1 MKQIFWIA
9 IISGLCIVTAPLSA
23 DLLDDAVGIWL
34 FDEGKGGVAA
44 DTSGNGNDGAITGAK
59 WAEGKFG
66 GALEFEPPHVVTVE
80 ASDSLNFK
88 DQMTIATWVY
98 MNKGVSDTAI
108 RRNGSYLLE
117 VQSATERVPGGYV
130 FGIWSGG
137 GFTGG
142 VWGTSVIEPE
152 QWYHIVGL
160 YDGNEMKLYV
170 DGTLESAVKQGGDV
184 DQAGEL
190 LFGTFGGEKFI
201 GRLDEV
207 IFFNRGITDA
217 EVTELM
223 KGVEAVLPV
232 SPNDLLT
239 TTWGALKNRFKKEG
253 IPQ

>member
-1 MKQIFWIA
+1 MRWLFWF
-9 IISGLCIVTAPLSA
+9 IIVGGLCMAAHPLSA
-23 DLLDDAVGIWL
+23 ELLDDAVGIWL
-34 FDEGKGGVAA
+34 FDEGKGGVAE

-59 WAEGKFG
+59 WVEGKFG

-80 ASDSLNFK
+80 PSDSINFK

-117 VQSATERVPGGYV
+117 VQSQTERVPGGYV

-152 QWYHIVGL
+152 KWYHIVGL

-170 DGTLESAVKQGGDV
+170 DGTLESATKQGGDV

-207 IFFNRGITDA
+207 IFLNRGITEA
-217 EVTELM
+217 EVAELM
-223 KGVEAVLPV
+223 TGVEAVLPV
-232 SPNDLLT
+232 SPNGLLT
-239 TTWGALKNRFKKEG
+239 TTWGRLKTRR
-253 IPQ
+253 

>member
-1 MKQIFWIA
+1 MKPVFWFVILG
-9 IISGLCIVTAPLSA
+9 ILCVATNSLSA
-23 DLLDDAVGIWL
+23 ELLDDAVGIWL
-34 FDEGKGGVAA
+34 FDEGKGNTAA

-80 ASDSLNFK
+80 PSDSINFK

-142 VWGTSVIEPE
+142 VWGTSVIDPE
-152 QWYHIVGL
+152 KWYHIVGL
-160 YDGNEMKLYV
+160 YDGSEMKLYV

-184 DQAGEL
+184 DQAGPL

-207 IFFNRGITDA
+207 IFFDRGITEA
-217 EVTELM
+217 EVAELM

-232 SPNDLLT
+232 SPNGLLT
-239 TTWGALKNRFKKEG
+239 TTWGRLKDH
-253 IPQ
+253 

>member
-1 MKQIFWIA
+1 MKPIFWLVIIGGLFIA
-9 IISGLCIVTAPLSA
+9 TYPLSA
-23 DLLDDAVGIWL
+23 ELLDDAVGIWL

-44 DTSGNGNDGAITGAK
+44 DTSGNKNDGAITGAK

-66 GALEFEPPHVVTVE
+66 GALEFELPHVVTVK

-117 VQSATERVPGGYV
+117 VQSGGERVPGGYV

-142 VWGTSVIEPE
+142 VWGKTVIEPE
-152 QWYHIVGL
+152 KWYHIVGL
-160 YDGNEMKLYV
+160 YNGSEMQLFV
-170 DGTLESAVKQGGDV
+170 DGTLEAAVKQGGDV
-184 DQAGEL
+184 DQAGDL
-190 LFGTFGGEKFI
+190 FFGTFGGEKFI

-207 IFFNRGITDA
+207 IFFDRGITEA
-217 EVTELM
+217 EVAELM

-232 SPNDLLT
+232 SPSGLLT
-239 TTWGALKNRFKKEG
+239 TTWGRLKTR
-253 IPQ
+253 Q

>member
-1 MKQIFWIA
+1 MRWIFWF
-9 IISGLCIVTAPLSA
+9 IIVGCLCIAANPLSA
-23 DLLDDAVGIWL
+23 ELLDDAVGIWL
-34 FDEGKGGVAA
+34 FDEGKGGVAE

-59 WAEGKFG
+59 WVEGKFG

-80 ASDSLNFK
+80 PSDSINFK

-142 VWGTSVIEPE
+142 VWGTSVIDPE
-152 QWYHIVGL
+152 KWYHIVGL

-170 DGTLESAVKQGGDV
+170 DGTLESATKQGGDV
-184 DQAGEL
+184 DQAGPL

-207 IFFNRGITDA
+207 IFFNRGITEA
-217 EVTELM
+217 EVGELM

-232 SPNDLLT
+232 SPNSSLT
-239 TTWGALKNRFKKEG
+239 TTWGQLKTRR
-253 IPQ
+253 

>member
-1 MKQIFWIA
+1 MKRIFWIA
-9 IISGLCIVTAPLSA
+9 VMSSFCVATTSLSA
-23 DLLDDAVGIWL
+23 ELLDDAVGIWL

-66 GALEFEPPHVVTVE
+66 GALEFEPPHVVTVG

-88 DQMTIATWVY
+88 DQMTVATWVY

-117 VQSATERVPGGYV
+117 VQSAGERVPGGYV

-152 QWYHIVGL
+152 KWYHIVGL
-160 YDGNEMKLYV
+160 YNGNEMQLYV
-170 DGTLESAVKQGGDV
+170 DGTLEGAVKQGGDV
-184 DQAGEL
+184 DQAGDL

-207 IFFNRGITDA
+207 IFFDRGITEA
-217 EVTELM
+217 EVAELM
-223 KGVEAVLPV
+223 TGVEAVLSV
-232 SPNDLLT
+232 SPTGLLT
-239 TTWGALKNRFKKEG
+239 TTWGRLKG
-253 IPQ
+253 TQ

>member
-1 MKQIFWIA
+1 MKLMFWIT
-9 IISGLCIVTAPLSA
+9 IIGSLCIVMSPLSA
-23 DLLDDAVGIWL
+23 ELLDDAVGIWL
-34 FDEGKGGVAA
+34 FDEGKGGTAA
-44 DTSGNGNDGAITGAK
+44 DTSGSGNDGTISGAK

-88 DQMTIATWVY
+88 DQMSIATWVY
-98 MNKGVSDTAI
+98 MNKGASDTAI

-117 VQSATERVPGGYV
+117 VQSGGERVPGAYV

-142 VWGTSVIEPE
+142 VWGKTVVEPE
-152 QWYHIVGL
+152 KWYHIVGL
-160 YDGNEMKLYV
+160 YNGSEMQLYV
-170 DGTLESAVKQGGDV
+170 DGTLEATTKQDGDI

-207 IFFNRGITDA
+207 IFFDRGITEA
-217 EVTELM
+217 EIAELM
-223 KGVEAVLPV
+223 QGIEAVLPV
-232 SPNDLLT
+232 SPNGLLT
-239 TTWGALKNRFKKEG
+239 TTWGRLKANDR
-253 IPQ
+253 

>member
-1 MKQIFWIA
+1 MKQIFWFVIVG
-9 IISGLCIVTAPLSA
+9 GLCITINPLSA
-23 DLLDDAVGIWL
+23 ELLDDAAGIWL

-44 DTSGNGNDGAITGAK
+44 DTSGNGNDGEVSGAK

-66 GALEFEPPHVVTVE
+66 GALEFEPPHVVRVE
-80 ASDSLNFK
+80 PSDSLNFK

-117 VQSATERVPGGYV
+117 VQSGGERVPGAYV

-142 VWGTSVIEPE
+142 VWGKTVVEPE
-152 QWYHIVGL
+152 KWYHIVGL
-160 YDGNEMKLYV
+160 YDGSEMKLYV
-170 DGTLESAVKQGGDV
+170 DGTLEAAVKQGGDV

-201 GRLDEV
+201 GRLDEI
-207 IFFNRGITDA
+207 IFFDRGITEA
-217 EVTELM
+217 EIAALM

-232 SPNDLLT
+232 SPNGLLT
-239 TTWGALKNRFKKEG
+239 TTWGLLKSR
-253 IPQ
+253 

>member
-1 MKQIFWIA
+1 
-9 IISGLCIVTAPLSA
+9 
-23 DLLDDAVGIWL
+23 
-34 FDEGKGGVAA
+34 
-44 DTSGNGNDGAITGAK
+44 
-59 WAEGKFG
+59 
-66 GALEFEPPHVVTVE
+66 
-80 ASDSLNFK
+80 
-88 DQMTIATWVY
+88 

-142 VWGTSVIEPE
+142 VWGTSVIDPE
-152 QWYHIVGL
+152 KWYHIVGL
-160 YDGNEMKLYV
+160 YDGSEMKLYV

-207 IFFNRGITDA
+207 IFFDRGITEA
-217 EVTELM
+217 EIAELM

-239 TTWGALKNRFKKEG
+239 TTWGQLKNR
-253 IPQ
+253 

>member
-1 MKQIFWIA
+1 MKPILCFV
-9 IISGLCIVTAPLSA
+9 IIGSLCVVVNPLSA
-23 DLLDDAVGIWL
+23 ELLDDAVGIWL
-34 FDEGKGGVAA
+34 FDEGKGNTAA

-80 ASDSLNFK
+80 PSDSINFK

-142 VWGTSVIEPE
+142 VWGTSVIDPE
-152 QWYHIVGL
+152 KWYHIVGL
-160 YDGNEMKLYV
+160 YDGSEMKLYV
-170 DGTLESAVKQGGDV
+170 DGTLESAVKQAGDV

-207 IFFNRGITDA
+207 IFFNRGITEA
-217 EVTELM
+217 EIAELM
-223 KGVEAVLPV
+223 TGVEAVLPV
-232 SPNDLLT
+232 SPNGLLT
-239 TTWGALKNRFKKEG
+239 TTWGRLKNR
-253 IPQ
+253 

>member
-1 MKQIFWIA
+1 MKRIFWIA
-9 IISGLCIVTAPLSA
+9 VMSSFCVATTSLSA
-23 DLLDDAVGIWL
+23 ELLDDAVGIWL

-44 DTSGNGNDGAITGAK
+44 DTSGNKNDGAITGAK

-66 GALEFEPPHVVTVE
+66 GALEFEPPQVVTVG

-88 DQMTIATWVY
+88 DQMTVATWVY

-117 VQSATERVPGGYV
+117 VQSAGERVPGGYV

-152 QWYHIVGL
+152 KWYHIVGL
-160 YDGNEMKLYV
+160 YNGNEMQLYV
-170 DGTLESAVKQGGDV
+170 DGTLEGAVKQGGDV
-184 DQAGEL
+184 DQAGDL

-207 IFFNRGITDA
+207 IFFDRGITEA
-217 EVTELM
+217 EVAELM
-223 KGVEAVLPV
+223 TGVEAVLPV
-232 SPNDLLT
+232 SPTGLLT
-239 TTWGALKNRFKKEG
+239 TTWGRLKG
-253 IPQ
+253 TQ

>member
-1 MKQIFWIA
+1 MKPLFWFV
-9 IISGLCIVTAPLSA
+9 IISSLCVATNPLSA
-23 DLLDDAVGIWL
+23 ELLDDAVGIWL
-34 FDEGKGGVAA
+34 FDEGKGNTAA

-66 GALEFEPPHVVTVE
+66 GALEFEPPHVVTVDP
-80 ASDSLNFK
+80 ADSLNFQ
-88 DQMTIATWVY
+88 DQMTVATWVY

-142 VWGTSVIEPE
+142 VWGKTVIDPE
-152 QWYHIVGL
+152 KWYHIVGL
-160 YDGNEMKLYV
+160 YDGTEMKLYV
-170 DGTLESAVKQGGDV
+170 DGTLEAAVKQGGDV

-201 GRLDEV
+201 GRLDEIV
-207 IFFNRGITDA
+207 FFNRGITEA
-217 EVTELM
+217 EIAELM

-232 SPNDLLT
+232 SPNGLLT
-239 TTWGALKNRFKKEG
+239 TTWGQLKDR
-253 IPQ
+253 

>member
-1 MKQIFWIA
+1 MKQIFWFV
-9 IISGLCIVTAPLSA
+9 IIGGLCVVINPLSA
-23 DLLDDAVGIWL
+23 ELLDDAAGIWL
-34 FDEGKGGVAA
+34 FDEGKGGIAA
-44 DTSGNGNDGAITGAK
+44 DTSGNGNDGEVSGAK

-66 GALEFEPPHVVTVE
+66 GALEFEPPHVVRVE
-80 ASDSLNFK
+80 PSDSLNFK

-142 VWGTSVIEPE
+142 VWGKTVIDPE
-152 QWYHIVGL
+152 KWYHIVGL
-160 YDGNEMKLYV
+160 YDGSEMKLYV

-201 GRLDEV
+201 GRLDEIV
-207 IFFNRGITDA
+207 FFDRGITEA
-217 EVTELM
+217 EIAALM

-232 SPNDLLT
+232 SPNGLLT
-239 TTWGALKNRFKKEG
+239 TTWGLLKSR
-253 IPQ
+253 

>member
-1 MKQIFWIA
+1 MKQIFWFV
-9 IISGLCIVTAPLSA
+9 IIGGLCVVINSLSA
-23 DLLDDAVGIWL
+23 ELLDDAAGIWL

-44 DTSGNGNDGAITGAK
+44 DTSGNGNDGEVSGAK

-66 GALEFEPPHVVTVE
+66 GALEFEPPHVVRVE
-80 ASDSLNFK
+80 PSDSLNFK

-142 VWGTSVIEPE
+142 VWGKTVIDPE
-152 QWYHIVGL
+152 KWYHIVGL
-160 YDGNEMKLYV
+160 YDGSEMKLYV

-201 GRLDEV
+201 GRLDEIV
-207 IFFNRGITDA
+207 FFDRGITEA
-217 EVTELM
+217 EIAALM

-232 SPNDLLT
+232 SPNGLLT
-239 TTWGALKNRFKKEG
+239 TTWSQLKSR
-253 IPQ
+253 

>member
-1 MKQIFWIA
+1 MRWIFWFA
-9 IISGLCIVTAPLSA
+9 IVGGLCIAANPLSA
-23 DLLDDAVGIWL
+23 ELLDDAVGIWL
-34 FDEGKGGVAA
+34 FDEGKGGVAE

-59 WAEGKFG
+59 WVEGKFG

-80 ASDSLNFK
+80 PSDSINFK

-142 VWGTSVIEPE
+142 VWGTSVIDPE
-152 QWYHIVGL
+152 KWYHIVGL

-170 DGTLESAVKQGGDV
+170 NGTLESAVKQGGDV

-207 IFFNRGITDA
+207 IFFSRGITEA
-217 EVTELM
+217 EVAELM

-232 SPNDLLT
+232 SPNGSLT
-239 TTWGALKNRFKKEG
+239 TTWGHLKTK
-253 IPQ
+253 P

>member
-1 MKQIFWIA
+1 MKHVFWIA
-9 IISGLCIVTAPLSA
+9 VISGLCILINPISA
-23 DLLDDAVGIWL
+23 ELLDDAVGIWL
-34 FDEGKGGVAA
+34 FDEGKGNTAA

-80 ASDSLNFK
+80 PSDSINFT

-142 VWGTSVIEPE
+142 VWGTSVIDPE
-152 QWYHIVGL
+152 KWYHIVGL
-160 YDGNEMKLYV
+160 YDGSEMKLYV

-207 IFFNRGITDA
+207 IFFNRGITEA
-217 EVTELM
+217 EIAELM

-239 TTWGALKNRFKKEG
+239 TTWGRLKDR
-253 IPQ
+253 

>member
-1 MKQIFWIA
+1 MKPIFWFVIV
-9 IISGLCIVTAPLSA
+9 GRLCVAVNPLSA
-23 DLLDDAVGIWL
+23 ELLDDAVGIWL
-34 FDEGKGGVAA
+34 FDEGKGNTAA
-44 DTSGNGNDGAITGAK
+44 DTSGNGNDGAVTGAK
-59 WAEGKFG
+59 WTEGKFG

-80 ASDSLNFK
+80 PSDSINFQ

-142 VWGTSVIEPE
+142 VWGKTVIDPE
-152 QWYHIVGL
+152 KWYHIVGL
-160 YDGNEMKLYV
+160 YDGSEMKLYV

-184 DQAGEL
+184 DQAGPL

-207 IFFNRGITDA
+207 IFFNRGITEA
-217 EVTELM
+217 EIAELM

-232 SPNDLLT
+232 SPNGLLT
-239 TTWGALKNRFKKEG
+239 TTWGRLKDR
-253 IPQ
+253 

>member
-1 MKQIFWIA
+1 M
-9 IISGLCIVTAPLSA
+9 
-23 DLLDDAVGIWL
+23 
-34 FDEGKGGVAA
+34 
-44 DTSGNGNDGAITGAK
+44 
-59 WAEGKFG
+59 AEGKFG

-80 ASDSLNFK
+80 PSDSLNFK

-98 MNKGVSDTAI
+98 MNEGVSDTAI

-117 VQSATERVPGGYV
+117 VQSLTERVPGGYV

-142 VWGTSVIEPE
+142 VWGTSVIEPD

-232 SPNDLLT
+232 SPNGLLT
-239 TTWGALKNRFKKEG
+239 TTWGQLKNR
-253 IPQ
+253 

>member
-1 MKQIFWIA
+1 MKPIFWFV
-9 IISGLCIVTAPLSA
+9 IIGILCVAVNPLSA
-23 DLLDDAVGIWL
+23 ELLDDAVGIWL
-34 FDEGKGGVAA
+34 FDEGKGNTAA

-80 ASDSLNFK
+80 PSDSINFK
-88 DQMTIATWVY
+88 DQMTITTWVY

-142 VWGTSVIEPE
+142 VWGKTVIDPE
-152 QWYHIVGL
+152 KWYHIVGL
-160 YDGNEMKLYV
+160 YDGSEMKLYV

-184 DQAGEL
+184 DQAGSL

-207 IFFNRGITDA
+207 IFFDRGITEA
-217 EVTELM
+217 EIAELM

-232 SPNDLLT
+232 SPNGLLT
-239 TTWGALKNRFKKEG
+239 TTWGRLKNR
-253 IPQ
+253 

>member
-1 MKQIFWIA
+1 MKQIFWIVVM
-9 IISGLCIVTAPLSA
+9 SGLCVATNPLSA
-23 DLLDDAVGIWL
+23 ELLDDAVGIWL
-34 FDEGKGGVAA
+34 FDEGKGNTAA
-44 DTSGNGNDGAITGAK
+44 DTSGNGNDGAIAGAK

-80 ASDSLNFK
+80 PSDSINFK

-142 VWGTSVIEPE
+142 VWGKTVIDPE
-152 QWYHIVGL
+152 KWYHIVGL

-170 DGTLESAVKQGGDV
+170 DGTLEAAVKQDGDV
-184 DQAGEL
+184 DQAGPL

-207 IFFNRGITDA
+207 IFFDRGITEA
-217 EVTELM
+217 EIAELM

-232 SPNDLLT
+232 SPNGLLT
-239 TTWGALKNRFKKEG
+239 TTWGQLKNR
-253 IPQ
+253 

>member
-1 MKQIFWIA
+1 MKQIFWFV
-9 IISGLCIVTAPLSA
+9 IIGGLCIAISPLSA
-23 DLLDDAVGIWL
+23 ELMDDAVGIWL

-44 DTSGNGNDGAITGAK
+44 DTSGNGNDGEVSGAK

-66 GALEFEPPHVVTVE
+66 GALEFEPPHVVRVE
-80 ASDSLNFK
+80 PSDSLNFK

-117 VQSATERVPGGYV
+117 VQSGGERVPGAYV

-142 VWGTSVIEPE
+142 VWGKTVVEPE
-152 QWYHIVGL
+152 KWYHIVGL
-160 YDGNEMKLYV
+160 YDGSEMKLYV
-170 DGTLESAVKQGGDV
+170 DGTLEAAVKQGGDV

-201 GRLDEV
+201 GRLDEI
-207 IFFNRGITDA
+207 IFFDRGITEA
-217 EVTELM
+217 EIGALM

-232 SPNDLLT
+232 SPKGFLT
-239 TTWGALKNRFKKEG
+239 TTWSLLKSR
-253 IPQ
+253 

>member
-1 MKQIFWIA
+1 MKKVFWFV
-9 IISGLCIVTAPLSA
+9 IIGGLCIAANLLSA
-23 DLLDDAVGIWL
+23 ELLDDAVGIWL

-80 ASDSLNFK
+80 ASDSLNFA
-88 DQMTIATWVY
+88 DQMSIATWVY

-117 VQSATERVPGGYV
+117 VQSGGERVPGAYV

-142 VWGTSVIEPE
+142 VWGKTVVEPE
-152 QWYHIVGL
+152 KWYHIVGL
-160 YDGNEMKLYV
+160 YDGSEMKLYV
-170 DGTLESAVKQGGDV
+170 DGTLEAAVKQGGDV

-201 GRLDEV
+201 GKLDEI
-207 IFFNRGITDA
+207 IFFDRGITEA
-217 EVTELM
+217 EIAELM
-223 KGVEAVLPV
+223 KGVAAVLPV
-232 SPNDLLT
+232 SANGLLT
-239 TTWGALKNRFKKEG
+239 TTWGQLKNR
-253 IPQ
+253 

>member
-1 MKQIFWIA
+1 MKRIFWIA
-9 IISGLCIVTAPLSA
+9 VMSSFCVATTSLSA
-23 DLLDDAVGIWL
+23 ELLDDAVGIWL

-66 GALEFEPPHVVTVE
+66 GALEFEPPHVVTVK

-88 DQMTIATWVY
+88 DQMTVATWVY

-117 VQSATERVPGGYV
+117 VQSAGERVPGGYV

-152 QWYHIVGL
+152 KWYHIVGL
-160 YDGNEMKLYV
+160 YNGNEMQLYV
-170 DGTLESAVKQGGDV
+170 DGTLEGAVKQGGDV
-184 DQAGEL
+184 DQAGDL

-207 IFFNRGITDA
+207 IFFDRGITEA
-217 EVTELM
+217 EVAELM
-223 KGVEAVLPV
+223 TGVEAVLPV
-232 SPNDLLT
+232 SPTGLLT
-239 TTWGALKNRFKKEG
+239 TTWGRLKG
-253 IPQ
+253 TQ

>member
-1 MKQIFWIA
+1 MKQIFWF
-9 IISGLCIVTAPLSA
+9 IIICGLCIATNPLSA
-23 DLLDDAVGIWL
+23 ELLDEAAGIWL

-44 DTSGNGNDGAITGAK
+44 DTSGNGNDGEVSGAK

-66 GALEFEPPHVVTVE
+66 GALEFEPPHVVKVE
-80 ASDSLNFK
+80 PSDSLNFK

-117 VQSATERVPGGYV
+117 VQSGGERVPGAYV

-142 VWGTSVIEPE
+142 VWGKTVVEPE
-152 QWYHIVGL
+152 KWYHIVGL
-160 YDGNEMKLYV
+160 YDGSEMKLYV
-170 DGTLESAVKQGGDV
+170 DGTLEAAVKQDGDV

-201 GRLDEV
+201 GRLDEI
-207 IFFNRGITDA
+207 IFFDRGITEA
-217 EVTELM
+217 EIAELM
-223 KGVEAVLPV
+223 EGVEAVLPV
-232 SPNDLLT
+232 SPNGLLT
-239 TTWGALKNRFKKEG
+239 TTWGRLKSR
-253 IPQ
+253 

>member
-1 MKQIFWIA
+1 MRWIFWFVIVG
-9 IISGLCIVTAPLSA
+9 GLCIAANPLSA
-23 DLLDDAVGIWL
+23 ELLDDAVGIWL

-44 DTSGNGNDGAITGAK
+44 DTSGNGNDGAIAGAK
-59 WAEGKFG
+59 WVEGKFG

-80 ASDSLNFK
+80 PSDSINFK
-88 DQMTIATWVY
+88 DQMSIATWVY
-98 MNKGVSDTAI
+98 MDKAVSDTAI

-117 VQSATERVPGGYV
+117 VQSLTERVPGGYV

-152 QWYHIVGL
+152 KWYHIVGL

-170 DGTLESAVKQGGDV
+170 DGTLESAAKQGGDV

-207 IFFNRGITDA
+207 IFFNRGIT
-217 EVTELM
+217 EVEVGELM

-232 SPNDLLT
+232 SPNGLLT
-239 TTWGALKNRFKKEG
+239 TTWGHLKTRR
-253 IPQ
+253 

>member
-1 MKQIFWIA
+1 MKKVFWF
-9 IISGLCIVTAPLSA
+9 IIIGGLCIAADPLSA
-23 DLLDDAVGIWL
+23 ELLDDAVGIWL

-80 ASDSLNFK
+80 ASDSLNFA
-88 DQMTIATWVY
+88 DQMSIATWVY

-117 VQSATERVPGGYV
+117 VQSGGERVPGAYV

-142 VWGTSVIEPE
+142 VWGETVVEPE
-152 QWYHIVGL
+152 KWYHIVGL
-160 YDGNEMKLYV
+160 YDGSEMKLYV
-170 DGTLESAVKQGGDV
+170 DGTLEAAVKQGGDV

-201 GRLDEV
+201 GRLDEI
-207 IFFNRGITDA
+207 IFFDRGITEA
-217 EVTELM
+217 EIAELM

-232 SPNDLLT
+232 SANGLLT
-239 TTWGALKNRFKKEG
+239 TTWGQLKNR
-253 IPQ
+253 

>member
-1 MKQIFWIA
+1 MKPIFWFV
-9 IISGLCIVTAPLSA
+9 IIGSLCIAVNPLSA
-23 DLLDDAVGIWL
+23 ELLDDAVGIWL
-34 FDEGKGGVAA
+34 FDEGKGNTAA
-44 DTSGNGNDGAITGAK
+44 DTSGNGNDGAIAGAK

-66 GALEFEPPHVVTVE
+66 GALEFEPPHVVTVQP
-80 ASDSLNFK
+80 SDSINFK

-142 VWGTSVIEPE
+142 VWGKTVIDPE
-152 QWYHIVGL
+152 KWYHIVGL
-160 YDGNEMKLYV
+160 YDGSEMKLYV

-207 IFFNRGITDA
+207 IFFNRGITEA
-217 EVTELM
+217 EIAELM

-232 SPNDLLT
+232 SPNGLLT
-239 TTWGALKNRFKKEG
+239 TTWGRLKDR
-253 IPQ
+253 

>member
-1 MKQIFWIA
+1 MKQIYWLA
-9 IISGLCIVTAPLSA
+9 IIIGLCIANSPLSA
-23 DLLDDAVGIWL
+23 ELLDDAVGIWL

-66 GALEFEPPHVVTVE
+66 GALEFEPPHVVRVE
-80 ASDSLNFK
+80 PSDSLNFK

-117 VQSATERVPGGYV
+117 VQSLTERVPGGYV

-142 VWGTSVIEPE
+142 VWGKTVIDFEK
-152 QWYHIVGL
+152 WYHIVGL

-170 DGTLESAVKQGGDV
+170 DGTLEGTTKQDGDV
-184 DQAGEL
+184 DQSAEL

-201 GRLDEV
+201 GRMDEI
-207 IFFNRGITDA
+207 IFFNRGITEA
-217 EVTELM
+217 EIGELM
-223 KGVEAVLPV
+223 EGVEAVLPV
-232 SPNDLLT
+232 SPNGLLT
-239 TTWGALKNRFKKEG
+239 TTWGRLKTN
-253 IPQ
+253 

>member
-1 MKQIFWIA
+1 MKQIYWLV
-9 IISGLCIVTAPLSA
+9 IIGILCVGVNPLSA
-23 DLLDDAVGIWL
+23 ELLDDAVGIWL

-66 GALEFEPPHVVTVE
+66 DALEFEPPQVVTVE

-88 DQMTIATWVY
+88 NQMTIATWVY
-98 MNKGVSDTAI
+98 MYKGVSDTAI

-117 VQSATERVPGGYV
+117 VQSGGERVPGGYV
-130 FGIWSGG
+130 FGIWSSG

-142 VWGTSVIEPE
+142 VWGKTVVEPE
-152 QWYHIVGL
+152 KWYHIVGL
-160 YDGNEMKLYV
+160 YDGSEMKLYV
-170 DGTLESAVKQGGDV
+170 NGTLESAVKQGGDV

-207 IFFNRGITDA
+207 IFFNRGITEA
-217 EVTELM
+217 EIAELM

-232 SPNDLLT
+232 SPNGLLT
-239 TTWGALKNRFKKEG
+239 TTWGRLKDR
-253 IPQ
+253 

>member
-1 MKQIFWIA
+1 MKQIFWFIIIA
-9 IISGLCIVTAPLSA
+9 GLCIATNPLSA
-23 DLLDDAVGIWL
+23 ELLDDAAGIWL

-44 DTSGNGNDGAITGAK
+44 DTSGNGNDGEVSGAK

-66 GALEFEPPHVVTVE
+66 GALEFEPPHVVRVE
-80 ASDSLNFK
+80 PSDSLNFK

-117 VQSATERVPGGYV
+117 VQSGGERVPGAYV

-142 VWGTSVIEPE
+142 VWGRTVVEPE
-152 QWYHIVGL
+152 KWYHIVGL
-160 YDGNEMKLYV
+160 YDGSEMKLYV
-170 DGTLESAVKQGGDV
+170 DGTLEAAVKQDGDV

-201 GRLDEV
+201 GRLDEI
-207 IFFNRGITDA
+207 IFFDRGITEA
-217 EVTELM
+217 EIAALM

-232 SPNDLLT
+232 SPNGLLT
-239 TTWGALKNRFKKEG
+239 TTWGRLKSR
-253 IPQ
+253 